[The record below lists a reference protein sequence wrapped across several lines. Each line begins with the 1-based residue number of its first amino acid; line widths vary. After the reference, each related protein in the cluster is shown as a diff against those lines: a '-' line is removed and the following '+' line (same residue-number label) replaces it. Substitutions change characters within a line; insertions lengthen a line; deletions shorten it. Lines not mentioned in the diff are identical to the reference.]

1 MFRTIRSSLIL
12 LVLGAIAPFVI
23 LFVLAVDRAAES
35 RREDAEHQALTY
47 ARVIA
52 ARVDTYVDG
61 LQRMFLALGQS
72 ISMDPAATEANHRLL
87 AAIKANLPAHVEDIE
102 ALTPDG
108 TWLGSASG
116 MRQENADRRAFF
128 AALRRP
134 GMVAS
139 VIAPSPTTGEL
150 TVIIGAVVHRQ
161 SDQSDIVLS
170 ASSRLLPFGE
180 LIDPG
185 NLSPGTTITMMDE
198 QGVVLARTSNPAEIV
213 GKYISDRPAVRRA
226 LETREGGGEI
236 VTSEGAT
243 RLTGYTTARSV
254 PWLVFVGLPA
264 VEAFTARREEV
275 FIGLAAGAVAL
286 AAAVA
291 MARLLGRRI
300 ARPLQQ
306 LATDA
311 QTLAAGD
318 LAHRSGVRPN
328 GEIGHLAESFNSMA
342 ADLATR
348 AAHLRKSEERYRQV
362 VEHMLEAIWVHD
374 GERFVFANSPAAQI
388 LGATGAG
395 ELVGQPIMAR
405 VHPDDRER
413 AMARTRAVT
422 EHGRIAQLIEQRFL
436 RLDGGAVT
444 LEVRAAPIDYDGRP
458 CVMAVARDITQRRQT
473 EHQLR
478 QAQKMEAVGQL
489 TGGVAHDF
497 NNLLTVIMGNLG
509 IAADRVRAD
518 PDASEAIAAAIAGAK
533 RGAALTHRLLAFSR
547 RQTLQPHAFDLNQL
561 VTGLRDLLHRTLG
574 ENIEIEISL
583 RRGLWMAIADRGQV
597 ENSLLNLAINAR
609 DAMPAGGR
617 LTIETSNSQLDAAY
631 AAANAEVTPG
641 DYVMLAVSDTG
652 TGMTPGVLERAF
664 EPFFTTKEVGKGTG
678 LGLSMVYGFA
688 KQSGGHAKIYSEV
701 GHGTTIRLYLPRADA
716 DDVALL
722 DAAAAP
728 APMPRGHEK
737 VLVVEDD
744 PAVRRV
750 VVKQLTEL
758 GYHVL
763 EAEDG
768 RKALAMISSGAAIDL
783 LFTDVVMPGGLSGR
797 QLAAAAKAHLP
808 ALKVLYTSGYT
819 ENSIVH
825 HGKLDPGVYL
835 LSKPYQKPD
844 LAQKLREVLDGGGPG

>member
-23 LFVLAVDRAAES
+23 LFVLGVDRAAES
-35 RREDAEHQALTY
+35 RREDAEHQALIY
-47 ARVIA
+47 ARVVA
-52 ARVDTYVDG
+52 AQVDTYVDG
-61 LQRMFLALGQS
+61 LQRMFLALGES
-72 ISMDPAATEANHRLL
+72 LSTDPAASEANHRLL
-87 AAIKANLPAHVEDIE
+87 AAIKANLPEHVAEIE
-102 ALTPDG
+102 AIAADG

-128 AALRRP
+128 AALRKP
-134 GMVAS
+134 GTVAS
-139 VIAPSPTTGEL
+139 VVAPSPATGDL
-150 TVIIGAVVHRQ
+150 TLIIATAVHRQ
-161 SDQSDIVLS
+161 SDQADIVLS
-170 ASSRLLPFGE
+170 ASSRLLSFGT

-185 NLSPGTTITMMDE
+185 NLSPGSVITLLDE
-198 QGVVLARTSNPAEIV
+198 NGVVLARTLASEAFV
-213 GKYISDRPAVRRA
+213 GKDISSVPAVRRA
-226 LETREGGGEI
+226 LD
-236 VTSEGAT
+236 SKEGAGEALSADGVM
-243 RLTGYTTARSV
+243 RLSGYTTTRSA
-254 PWLVFVGLPA
+254 PWLVYVGLP
-264 VEAFTARREEV
+264 VMEAFTARREEV
-275 FIGLAAGAVAL
+275 VLGIAGGAIAL

-291 MARLLGRRI
+291 MAWLLGRRI

-306 LATDA
+306 LTTDA
-311 QTLAAGD
+311 KDLAAGD
-318 LAHRSGVRPN
+318 LAHRSAVGPN
-328 GEIGHLAESFNSMA
+328 GEIGHLAEAFNSMA
-342 ADLATR
+342 ADLALR
-348 AAHLRKSEERYRQV
+348 AARLRKSEERYRQV
-362 VEHMLEAIWVHD
+362 VEHMLEAIWIHD
-374 GERFVFANSPAAQI
+374 SGRIVFANSYAAQI
-388 LGATGAG
+388 FGATTPS
-395 ELVGQPIMAR
+395 EIIGQSIITR

-413 AMARTRAVT
+413 AAARTRAV
-422 EHGRIAQLIEQRFL
+422 EQGRIAPLSELRFVK
-436 RLDGGAVT
+436 LDGST
-444 LEVRAAPIDYDGRP
+444 IMLEVRAAPIDYEGRP
-458 CVMAVARDITQRRQT
+458 CVMAVARDITQRRQA
-473 EHQLR
+473 EHQLQ

-509 IAADRVRAD
+509 IAADRVDAN
-518 PDASEAIAAAIAGAK
+518 PIASEAIGAALAGAK
-533 RGAALTHRLLAFSR
+533 RGQALTHRLLAFSR

-561 VTGLRDLLHRTLG
+561 VAGMRDLLHRTLG

-583 RRGLWMAIADRGQV
+583 RRGLWMAIADHNQV

-617 LTIETSNSQLDAAY
+617 LTIETSNSRLDATY
-631 AAANAEVTPG
+631 AAGNVEVTPG

-688 KQSGGHAKIYSEV
+688 KQSGGHVKIYSEV
-701 GHGTTIRLYLPRADA
+701 GHGTTIRLYLPRAA
-716 DDVALL
+716 AGEVTTFE
-722 DAAAAP
+722 AAATP
-728 APMPRGHEK
+728 APMPRGQEK

-750 VVKQLTEL
+750 VVTQLAEL

-768 RKALAMISSGAAIDL
+768 QKALTMITNGVAIDL

-825 HGKLDPGVYL
+825 QGRLDPGVYL

-844 LAQKLREVLDGGGPG
+844 LAQKLREVLDNGAG